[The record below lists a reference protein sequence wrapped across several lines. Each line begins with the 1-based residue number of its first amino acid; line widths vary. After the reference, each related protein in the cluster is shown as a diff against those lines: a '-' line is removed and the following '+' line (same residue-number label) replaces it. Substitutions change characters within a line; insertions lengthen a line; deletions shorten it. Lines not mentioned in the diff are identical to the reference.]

1 MTEFKLP
8 ELGENVHQGDL
19 VRLMVAPGA
28 TVAEGQPVMEL
39 ETDKAVVEV
48 PSSISGTVKDV
59 LVKQGE
65 KLKVGQVIFT
75 IENGNRPTTRSSSE
89 RAEPA
94 ASQPKSAPAQKA
106 PAAPGQKAS
115 VAATQPSAPAPA
127 RARAIPAV
135 PAETAEVAEFKLP
148 ELGENVHQGDLVRLM
163 VSPGTRITA
172 GQPVMELE
180 TDKAVVEVPS
190 SVTGTVNDVLVKQG
204 EKIKVGQVIFT

>member
-1 MTEFKLP
+1 
-8 ELGENVHQGDL
+8 
-19 VRLMVAPGA
+19 MVAPGA
-28 TVAEGQPVMEL
+28 KVAEGQPVMEL

-106 PAAPGQKAS
+106 PAAPAQKAPAS
-115 VAATQPSAPAPA
+115 PVAATRPSAAAPA
-127 RARAIPAV
+127 RAGAIPAV
-135 PAETAEVAEFKLP
+135 PSETAEVAEFK
-148 ELGENVHQGDLVRLM
+148 
-163 VSPGTRITA
+163 
-172 GQPVMELE
+172 
-180 TDKAVVEVPS
+180 
-190 SVTGTVNDVLVKQG
+190 
-204 EKIKVGQVIFT
+204 